1 MRHKV
6 VMQYTFWAVWGT
18 KLADSADG
26 ALFLLLSILTATS
39 PNHINYSAKQIYIFW
54 VNIEREYRRWLR

>member
-6 VMQYTFWAVWGT
+6 VMQYTFRVFFCSWAVWGT

-39 PNHINYSAKQIYIFW
+39 PNHINYSAKQIYIF
-54 VNIEREYRRWLR
+54 